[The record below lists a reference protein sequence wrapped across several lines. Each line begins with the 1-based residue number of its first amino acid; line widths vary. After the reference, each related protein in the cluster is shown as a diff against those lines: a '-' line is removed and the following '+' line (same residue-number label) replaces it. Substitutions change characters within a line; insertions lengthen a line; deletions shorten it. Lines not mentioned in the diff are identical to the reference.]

1 MKRIDNIIIHC
12 YGTWSV
18 MQSLET
24 SKKKR
29 SITGII
35 DEPIQISYDRACRM
49 LDNGGCMLM
58 QANDR
63 NTKVLSKVAFERI
76 IKAGNIVIGE
86 IASENIFETGDVS
99 YLFVYKDGVNIDNPS
114 EDAKRAQIKFA
125 KEAIEMVNA
134 GGFISLG
141 YESYDGINDT
151 ANADK
156 VYEIM
161 CRSIVELL
169 DNTSA
174 KYVGYETITE
184 SMNYTGIILLNNKD
198 KPISTVDY
206 TDSET
211 VSIEEAYN
219 MKNIIATRIL
229 NGEAEVLHRI
239 DESNEWMSKF

>member
-18 MQSLET
+18 MQSLEI

-86 IASENIFETGDVS
+86 IASENIFEAGCVS

-141 YESYDGINDT
+141 YESYDAINDT

-161 CRSIVELL
+161 CRSIIELL
-169 DNTSA
+169 DNTPA

-198 KPISTVDY
+198 KPISTVEY